1 MGHFSRMDLK
11 SDRPLHIHM
20 DGEIFAG
27 FDSDVQEISI
37 EILPGEIE
45 VMT

>member
-1 MGHFSRMDLK
+1 
-11 SDRPLHIHM
+11 M

-27 FDSDVQEISI
+27 FDSDVQKISI